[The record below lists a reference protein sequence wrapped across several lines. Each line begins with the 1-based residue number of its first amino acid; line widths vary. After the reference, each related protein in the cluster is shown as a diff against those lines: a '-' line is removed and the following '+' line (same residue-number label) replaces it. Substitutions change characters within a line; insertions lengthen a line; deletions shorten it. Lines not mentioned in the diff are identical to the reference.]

1 MAEVELPEDH
11 RAAVQLLPPSQNPF
25 DQDLGL
31 PHKYLSVFF
40 HYDVPKAALK
50 QFIGAVGKNLM
61 SIRLAN
67 PDEDAG
73 KAVFN
78 GAVASL
84 PIAAVN
90 KLRLA
95 VRRLCLPDPFA
106 ALAVK
111 RPPEGHA
118 SDQSKPKSSKGDP
131 SKSDP
136 SKSDPSKS
144 SHSSGR
150 SSGGSSSKSK
160 SSSKVTKDDDAATA
174 SKSSSSKDGDKAASS
189 KSLVDY
195 ENVSDSDFS
204 DSDDDDDDDGSGA
217 EEKSS
222 SGKTGEVKCLNQLF
236 NRVANDVSLL

>member
-136 SKSDPSKS
+136 SKS